1 MMKLG
6 LLGRSVNVMQGE
18 EKYRKRYFCALTQE
32 CVHMDITVSVDE
44 SEQYIVDWGGGRELG
59 PCPHMVT
66 DGLCHLFFV
75 FPGIV

>member
-1 MMKLG
+1 
-6 LLGRSVNVMQGE
+6 
-18 EKYRKRYFCALTQE
+18 
-32 CVHMDITVSVDE
+32 MDVTVSVDE